1 MRHFKVLSSN
11 IYNYHAQ
18 RHLLDDF
25 TGLELNQHFPYYFG
39 RSHHIKLPDLLNL
52 PMDGLEPPACPL
64 LQGPLSRLSYISIW
78 WTLPDLNRS
87 PQACKASALP
97 DELRAQIATYLC
109 SDGVANH
116 PRLCLTNRNLKNT
129 AGAGEGT

>member
-39 RSHHIKLPDLLNL
+39 RSHHIKLPGLLSL
-52 PMDGLEPPACPL
+52 PMDGLEPPACPRRMGAAL
-64 LQGPLSRLSYISIW
+64 PTELHQHMVDPTGLEPVTSSLQG
-78 WTLPDLNRS
+78 
-87 PQACKASALP
+87 
-97 DELRAQIATYLC
+97 
-109 SDGVANH
+109 
-116 PRLCLTNRNLKNT
+116 
-129 AGAGEGT
+129 